1 MLLQSLVKL
10 YEAWA
15 EKGEIEKLGWNPVK
29 ISYGI
34 SLDEEGNVDEIIHLK
49 TNAPKGN
56 KEIPSL
62 ISLPM
67 PVKRSVGVASNFLY
81 DNATYVFGY
90 DNSNKP
96 DRAKQCFDCFRN
108 VGNKVLENSDDEFS
122 TVIKK
127 FLQKDYS
134 EFENLSDLLTE
145 LNCTETTVDDIL
157 NKGANL
163 LLMPLGKFPTDS
175 KAICESWN
183 SYYEH
188 SDAPK
193 GVCLVTGKDDHIAK
207 LHPVIKNIRGAQAA
221 GASLVSFNATAFNSY
236 GKENG
241 YNAPVSEYAAF
252 AYTSALNKLV
262 SDNDHRVF
270 SGDTTVV
277 CWTEDGESAYQDVF
291 AGIFNSDDE
300 VKQKDL
306 HDTIVSIVNGNEIKW
321 EGIPLNPSNNFYILG
336 ISPNSARLS
345 VRFFIKNT
353 FGKVME
359 NLLKNQQRMEMVK
372 PKYEKRVHIPLISI
386 LNETKKFNP
395 ETKKVIDK
403 EFKPH
408 LASDIIK
415 ATINNTRYPDALYY
429 SILNRVSAEHEI
441 NWVKASVIKAC
452 LIQNYK
458 GVVTVAFNEN
468 SNNKAYWLGAL
479 FSELEQI
486 QKEAHRGSEINTTIR
501 DRYFSSASLMPSKIF
516 PVLIDLAQNHIKKIS
531 NVGAKVNCQKRLEET
546 MSKLEDKFP
555 NSLTLDEKGMFQLG
569 YYQRTQERFTGKEDK
584 NNG

>member
-81 DNATYVFGY
+81 DNVTYVFGY

-96 DRAKQCFDCFRN
+96 DRAKQCFDCFRS

-175 KAICESWN
+175 KTICESWN

-262 SDNDHRVF
+262 SDNDHRIF
-270 SGDTTVV
+270 AGDTTVV

-300 VKQKDL
+300 LKQKDL
-306 HDTIVSIVNGNEIKW
+306 RNTIVSIVNGNEVKW

-345 VRFFIKNT
+345 VRFFIQNT

-372 PKYEKRVHIPLISI
+372 PSFEKFNYIPLWRI
-386 LNETKKFNP
+386 LGETVNKKSRD
-395 ETKKVIDK
+395 KKC
-403 EFKPH
+403 KPH
-408 LASDIIK
+408 LAGDVLNSII
-415 ATINNTRYPDALYY
+415 NDYNYPSTLYY
-429 SILNRVSAEHEI
+429 CILGRISAEQNI
-441 NWVKASVIKAC
+441 NWVKASVLKAY
-452 LIQNYK
+452 LLKNYDSK
-458 GVVTVAFNEN
+458 YKEEITVDYNEN
-468 SNNKAYWLGAL
+468 SNNKAYLLGVL
-479 FSELEQI
+479 FSNLEEI
-486 QKEAHRGSEINTTIR
+486 QNTANPGIKSTIR
-501 DRYFSSASLMPSKIF
+501 DRYFTAASSTPSRVF
-516 PVLIDLAQNHIKKIS
+516 PILIDLAQNHIKKIP
-531 NVGAKVNCQKRLEET
+531 NVGAKVNCQKMLTKT
-546 MSKLEDKFP
+546 MAKLGDKFP
-555 NSLTLDEKGMFQLG
+555 NRLKLDEKGMFQLG

-584 NNG
+584 E

>member
-29 ISYGI
+29 ISYGV

-56 KEIPSL
+56 KVIPSL

-81 DNATYVFGY
+81 DNVTYVFGY

-96 DRAKQCFDCFRN
+96 DRAKQCFDCFRS

-262 SDNDHRVF
+262 SDNDHRIF
-270 SGDTTVV
+270 AGDTTVV

-306 HDTIVSIVNGNEIKW
+306 HDTIVSIVNGNEVKW

-345 VRFFIKNT
+345 VRFFIQNT

-359 NLLKNQQRMEMVK
+359 NLLKNQQRMKMVK
-372 PKYEKRVHIPLISI
+372 PGFEKFNYIPLWRI
-386 LNETKKFNP
+386 LGETVNKKSRD
-395 ETKKVIDK
+395 KKC
-403 EFKPH
+403 KPH
-408 LASDIIK
+408 LAGDVLNSII
-415 ATINNTRYPDALYY
+415 NDYNYPSTLYY
-429 SILNRVSAEHEI
+429 GILGRISAEQNI
-441 NWVKASVIKAC
+441 NWVKASVLKAY
-452 LIQNYK
+452 LLKNYDSK
-458 GVVTVAFNEN
+458 YKEEITVDYNEN
-468 SNNKAYWLGAL
+468 SNNKAYLLGVL
-479 FSELEQI
+479 FSNLEEI
-486 QKEAHRGSEINTTIR
+486 QNTANPGIKSTIR
-501 DRYFSSASLMPSKIF
+501 DRYFTAASSTPSRVF
-516 PVLIDLAQNHIKKIS
+516 PILIDLAQNHIKKIP
-531 NVGAKVNCQKRLEET
+531 NVGAKVNCQKRLTET
-546 MSKLEDKFP
+546 MSKLGDKFP
-555 NSLTLDEKGMFQLG
+555 NRLKLDEKGMFQLG

>member
-96 DRAKQCFDCFRN
+96 DRAKQCFDCFRS

-221 GASLVSFNATAFNSY
+221 GASLVSFNATAFDSY

-262 SDNDHRVF
+262 SDNDHKVF

-306 HDTIVSIVNGNEIKW
+306 HDTIVSIVNGNEVKW

-345 VRFFIKNT
+345 VRFFIQNT

-372 PKYEKRVHIPLISI
+372 PGFEKFNYIPLWRI
-386 LNETKKFNP
+386 LGETVNKKSRD
-395 ETKKVIDK
+395 KKC
-403 EFKPH
+403 KPH
-408 LASDIIK
+408 LAGDVLNSII
-415 ATINNTRYPDALYY
+415 NDYNYPSTLYY
-429 SILNRVSAEHEI
+429 GILGRISAEQNI
-441 NWVKASVIKAC
+441 NWVKASVLKAY
-452 LIQNYK
+452 LLKNYDSK
-458 GVVTVAFNEN
+458 YKEEITVDYNEN
-468 SNNKAYWLGAL
+468 SNNKAYLLGVL
-479 FSELEQI
+479 FSNLEEI
-486 QKEAHRGSEINTTIR
+486 QNTANPGIKSTIR
-501 DRYFSSASLMPSKIF
+501 DRYFTAASSTPSRVF
-516 PVLIDLAQNHIKKIS
+516 PILIDLAQNHIKKIP
-531 NVGAKVNCQKRLEET
+531 NVGAKVNCQKMLTET
-546 MSKLEDKFP
+546 MSKLGDKFP
-555 NSLTLDEKGMFQLG
+555 NRLKLDEKGMFQLG

-584 NNG
+584 E

>member
-34 SLDEEGNVDEIIHLK
+34 SLDEEGNIDEIIHLK

-96 DRAKQCFDCFRN
+96 DRAKQCFDCFRS

-221 GASLVSFNATAFNSY
+221 GASLVSFNATAFDSY

-262 SDNDHRVF
+262 SDNDHRIF
-270 SGDTTVV
+270 AGDTTVV
-277 CWTEDGESAYQDVF
+277 CWTEKGESAYQDVF

-300 VKQKDL
+300 LKQKDL
-306 HDTIVSIVNGNEIKW
+306 HDTIVSIVNGNEVKW

-345 VRFFIKNT
+345 VRFFIQNT

-372 PKYEKRVHIPLISI
+372 PGFEKFNYIPLWRI
-386 LNETKKFNP
+386 LGETVNKKSRD
-395 ETKKVIDK
+395 KKC
-403 EFKPH
+403 KPH
-408 LASDIIK
+408 LAGDVLNSII
-415 ATINNTRYPDALYY
+415 NDYNYPSTLYY
-429 SILNRVSAEHEI
+429 GILGRISAEQNI
-441 NWVKASVIKAC
+441 NWVKASVLKAY
-452 LIQNYK
+452 LLKNYDSK
-458 GVVTVAFNEN
+458 YKEEITVDYNEN
-468 SNNKAYWLGAL
+468 SNNKAYLLGVL
-479 FSELEQI
+479 FSNLEEI
-486 QKEAHRGSEINTTIR
+486 QNTANPGIKSTIR
-501 DRYFSSASLMPSKIF
+501 DRYFTAASSTPSRVF
-516 PVLIDLAQNHIKKIS
+516 PILIDLAQNHIKKIP
-531 NVGAKVNCQKRLEET
+531 NVGAKVNCQKMLTET
-546 MSKLEDKFP
+546 MAKLGDKFP
-555 NSLTLDEKGMFQLG
+555 NRLKLDEKGMFQLG

>member
-34 SLDEEGNVDEIIHLK
+34 LLDEEGNVDEIIHLK

-81 DNATYVFGY
+81 DNVTYVFGY

-108 VGNKVLENSDDEFS
+108 VGNKVLENTDDEFS

-134 EFENLSDLLTE
+134 EFENLSDLLTN

-252 AYTSALNKLV
+252 AYASALNKLV

-270 SGDTTVV
+270 AGDTTVV

-306 HDTIVSIVNGNEIKW
+306 HDTILSIVNGNEVKW

-345 VRFFIKNT
+345 VRFFIQNT

-372 PKYEKRVHIPLISI
+372 PGFEKFNYIPLWRI
-386 LNETKKFNP
+386 LGETVNKKSRD
-395 ETKKVIDK
+395 KKC
-403 EFKPH
+403 KPH
-408 LASDIIK
+408 LAGDVLNSII
-415 ATINNTRYPDALYY
+415 NDYNYPSTLYY
-429 SILNRVSAEHEI
+429 GILGRISAEQNI
-441 NWVKASVIKAC
+441 NWVKASVLKAY
-452 LIQNYK
+452 LLKNYDSK
-458 GVVTVAFNEN
+458 YKEEITVDYNEN
-468 SNNKAYWLGAL
+468 SNNKAYLLGVL
-479 FSELEQI
+479 FSNLEEI
-486 QKEAHRGSEINTTIR
+486 QNTANPGIKSTIR
-501 DRYFSSASLMPSKIF
+501 DRYFTAASSTPSRVF
-516 PVLIDLAQNHIKKIS
+516 PILIDLAQNHIKKIP
-531 NVGAKVNCQKRLEET
+531 NVGAKVNCQKMLTET
-546 MSKLEDKFP
+546 MSKLGDKFP
-555 NSLTLDEKGMFQLG
+555 NRLKLDEKGMFQLG

-584 NNG
+584 NND

>member
-96 DRAKQCFDCFRN
+96 DRAKQCFDCFRS

-221 GASLVSFNATAFNSY
+221 GASLVSFNATAFDSY

-262 SDNDHRVF
+262 SDNDHKVF

-306 HDTIVSIVNGNEIKW
+306 HDTIVSIVNGNEVKW

-345 VRFFIKNT
+345 VRFFIQNT

-372 PKYEKRVHIPLISI
+372 PSFEKFNYIPLWRI
-386 LNETKKFNP
+386 LGETVNKKSRD
-395 ETKKVIDK
+395 KKC
-403 EFKPH
+403 KPH
-408 LASDIIK
+408 LAGDVLNSII
-415 ATINNTRYPDALYY
+415 NDYNYPSTLYY
-429 SILNRVSAEHEI
+429 GILGRISAEQNI
-441 NWVKASVIKAC
+441 NWVKASVLKAY
-452 LIQNYK
+452 LLKNYDSK
-458 GVVTVAFNEN
+458 YKEEITVDYNEK
-468 SNNKAYWLGAL
+468 SNNKAYLLGVL
-479 FSELEQI
+479 FSNLEEI
-486 QKEAHRGSEINTTIR
+486 QNTANPGIKSTIR
-501 DRYFSSASLMPSKIF
+501 DRYFTAASSTPSRVF
-516 PVLIDLAQNHIKKIS
+516 PILIDLAQNHIKKIP
-531 NVGAKVNCQKRLEET
+531 NVGAKVNCQKMLTET
-546 MSKLEDKFP
+546 MSKLGDEFP
-555 NSLTLDEKGMFQLG
+555 NRLKLDEKGMFQLG

-584 NNG
+584 E

>member
-49 TNAPKGN
+49 TNVPKGN

-96 DRAKQCFDCFRN
+96 DRAKQCFDCFRS

-207 LHPVIKNIRGAQAA
+207 LHPVIKGIRGAQAA
-221 GASLVSFNATAFNSY
+221 GASLVSFNATAFDSY

-262 SDNDHRVF
+262 SDNDHRIF
-270 SGDTTVV
+270 AGDTTVV

-306 HDTIVSIVNGNEIKW
+306 HDTIVSIVNGNEVKW

-345 VRFFIKNT
+345 VRFFIQNT

-372 PKYEKRVHIPLISI
+372 PGFEKFNYIPLWRI
-386 LNETKKFNP
+386 LGETVNKKSRD
-395 ETKKVIDK
+395 KKC
-403 EFKPH
+403 KPH
-408 LASDIIK
+408 LAGDVLNSII
-415 ATINNTRYPDALYY
+415 NDYNYPSTLYY
-429 SILNRVSAEHEI
+429 GILGRISAEQNI
-441 NWVKASVIKAC
+441 NWVKASVLKAY
-452 LIQNYK
+452 LLKNYDSK
-458 GVVTVAFNEN
+458 YKEEITVDYNEN
-468 SNNKAYWLGAL
+468 SNNKAYLLGVL
-479 FSELEQI
+479 FSNLEEI
-486 QKEAHRGSEINTTIR
+486 QNTANPGIKSTIR
-501 DRYFSSASLMPSKIF
+501 DRYFTAASSTPSRVF
-516 PVLIDLAQNHIKKIS
+516 PILIDLAQNHIKKIS
-531 NVGAKVNCQKRLEET
+531 NVGAKVNCQKMLTET
-546 MSKLEDKFP
+546 MSKLGDKFP
-555 NSLTLDEKGMFQLG
+555 NRLKLDEKGMFQLG

-584 NNG
+584 E

>member
-29 ISYGI
+29 ISYGV

-56 KEIPSL
+56 KVIPSL

-81 DNATYVFGY
+81 DNVTYVFGY

-96 DRAKQCFDCFRN
+96 DRAKQCFDCFRS

-262 SDNDHRVF
+262 SDNDHRIF
-270 SGDTTVV
+270 AGDTTVV

-306 HDTIVSIVNGNEIKW
+306 HDTIVSIVNGNEVKW

-345 VRFFIKNT
+345 VRFFIQNT

-359 NLLKNQQRMEMVK
+359 NLLKNQQRMKMVK
-372 PKYEKRVHIPLISI
+372 PGFEKFNYIPLWRI
-386 LNETKKFNP
+386 LGETVNKKSRD
-395 ETKKVIDK
+395 KKC
-403 EFKPH
+403 KPH
-408 LASDIIK
+408 LAGDVLNSII
-415 ATINNTRYPDALYY
+415 NDYNYPSTLYY
-429 SILNRVSAEHEI
+429 GILGRISAEQNI
-441 NWVKASVIKAC
+441 NWVKASVLKAY
-452 LIQNYK
+452 LLKNYDSK
-458 GVVTVAFNEN
+458 YKEEITVDYNEN
-468 SNNKAYWLGAL
+468 SNNKAYLLGVL
-479 FSELEQI
+479 FSNLEEI
-486 QKEAHRGSEINTTIR
+486 QNTANPGIKSTIR
-501 DRYFSSASLMPSKIF
+501 DRYFTAASSTPSRVF
-516 PVLIDLAQNHIKKIS
+516 PILIDLAQNHIKKIP
-531 NVGAKVNCQKRLEET
+531 NVGAKVNCQKRLTET
-546 MSKLEDKFP
+546 MSKLGDKFP
-555 NSLTLDEKGMFQLG
+555 NRLKLDEKGMFQLG

-584 NNG
+584 E

>member
-34 SLDEEGNVDEIIHLK
+34 SLDEEGNVDEIIYLK

-108 VGNKVLENSDDEFS
+108 VGNKVLENSNDEFS

-127 FLQKDYS
+127 FLQKNYS

-221 GASLVSFNATAFNSY
+221 GASLVSFNATAFDSY

-262 SDNDHRVF
+262 SDNDHKVF

-300 VKQKDL
+300 VKQKNL
-306 HDTIVSIVNGNEIKW
+306 HDTIVSIVNGNEVKW

-345 VRFFIKNT
+345 VRFFIQNT
-353 FGKVME
+353 FGKVIE

-372 PKYEKRVHIPLISI
+372 PGFEKFNYIPLWRI
-386 LNETKKFNP
+386 LGETVNKKSRD
-395 ETKKVIDK
+395 KKC
-403 EFKPH
+403 KPH
-408 LASDIIK
+408 LAGDVLNSII
-415 ATINNTRYPDALYY
+415 NDYNYPSTLYY
-429 SILNRVSAEHEI
+429 GILGRISAEQNI
-441 NWVKASVIKAC
+441 NWVKASVLKAY
-452 LIQNYK
+452 LLKNYDSK
-458 GVVTVAFNEN
+458 YKEEITVDYNEN
-468 SNNKAYWLGAL
+468 SNNKAYLLGVL
-479 FSELEQI
+479 FSNLEEI
-486 QKEAHRGSEINTTIR
+486 QNTANPGIKSTIR
-501 DRYFSSASLMPSKIF
+501 DRYFTAASSTPSRVF
-516 PVLIDLAQNHIKKIS
+516 PILIDLAQNHIKKIP
-531 NVGAKVNCQKRLEET
+531 NVGAKVNCQKMLTET
-546 MSKLEDKFP
+546 MSKLGDKFP
-555 NSLTLDEKGMFQLG
+555 NRLKLDEKGMFQLG

-584 NNG
+584 E

>member
-207 LHPVIKNIRGAQAA
+207 LHPVIKNIRDAQAA

-306 HDTIVSIVNGNEIKW
+306 HDTIVSIVNGNEVKW

-345 VRFFIKNT
+345 VRFFIQNT

-359 NLLKNQQRMEMVK
+359 NLLKNQQRMEIVK
-372 PKYEKRVHIPLISI
+372 PGFEKFNYIPLWRI
-386 LNETKKFNP
+386 LGETVNKKSKD
-395 ETKKVIDK
+395 KKC
-403 EFKPH
+403 KPH
-408 LASDIIK
+408 LAGDVLNSIICDY
-415 ATINNTRYPDALYY
+415 NYPSTLYY
-429 SILNRVSAEHEI
+429 GILGRISAEQNI
-441 NWVKASVIKAC
+441 NWVKASVLKAY
-452 LIQNYK
+452 LLKNYDSK
-458 GVVTVAFNEN
+458 YKEEITVDYNEN
-468 SNNKAYWLGAL
+468 SNNKAYLLGVL
-479 FSELEQI
+479 FSNLEEI
-486 QKEAHRGSEINTTIR
+486 QNTANPGIKSTIR
-501 DRYFSSASLMPSKIF
+501 DRYFTAASSTPSRVF
-516 PVLIDLAQNHIKKIS
+516 PILIDLAQNHIKKIP
-531 NVGAKVNCQKRLEET
+531 NVGAKVNCQKMLTET
-546 MSKLEDKFP
+546 MSKLGDKFP
-555 NSLTLDEKGMFQLG
+555 NRLKLDEKGMFQLG

-584 NNG
+584 E

>member
-29 ISYGI
+29 ISYGV

-81 DNATYVFGY
+81 EKAAYVFGY

-96 DRAKQCFDCFRN
+96 DRAKQCFDCFRS

-207 LHPVIKNIRGAQAA
+207 LHPVIKGIRGAQAA
-221 GASLVSFNATAFNSY
+221 GASLVSFNATAFDSY

-306 HDTIVSIVNGNEIKW
+306 HDTIVSIVNGNEVKW

-345 VRFFIKNT
+345 VRFFIQNT

-372 PKYEKRVHIPLISI
+372 PGFEKFNYIPLWRI
-386 LNETKKFNP
+386 LGETVNKKSRD
-395 ETKKVIDK
+395 KKC
-403 EFKPH
+403 KPH
-408 LASDIIK
+408 LAGDVLNSII
-415 ATINNTRYPDALYY
+415 NDYNYPSTLYY
-429 SILNRVSAEHEI
+429 GILGRISAEQNI
-441 NWVKASVIKAC
+441 NWVKASVLKAY
-452 LIQNYK
+452 LLKNYDSK
-458 GVVTVAFNEN
+458 YKEEITVDYNEN
-468 SNNKAYWLGAL
+468 SNNKAYLLGVL
-479 FSELEQI
+479 FSNLEEI
-486 QKEAHRGSEINTTIR
+486 QNTANPGIKSTIR
-501 DRYFSSASLMPSKIF
+501 DRYFTAASSTPSRVF
-516 PVLIDLAQNHIKKIS
+516 PILIDLAQNHIKKIP
-531 NVGAKVNCQKRLEET
+531 NVGAKVNCQKMLTET
-546 MSKLEDKFP
+546 MSKLGDKFP
-555 NSLTLDEKGMFQLG
+555 NRLKLDEKGMFQLG

-584 NNG
+584 E

>member
-34 SLDEEGNVDEIIHLK
+34 SLDEEGNIDEIIHLK

-96 DRAKQCFDCFRN
+96 DRAKQCFDCFRS

-188 SDAPK
+188 SDSPK

-221 GASLVSFNATAFNSY
+221 GASLVSFNATAFDSY

-306 HDTIVSIVNGNEIKW
+306 HDTIVSIVNGNEVKW

-345 VRFFIKNT
+345 VRFFIQNT

-372 PKYEKRVHIPLISI
+372 PGFEKFNYIPLWRI
-386 LNETKKFNP
+386 LGETVNKKSRD
-395 ETKKVIDK
+395 KKC
-403 EFKPH
+403 KPH
-408 LASDIIK
+408 LAGDVLNSII
-415 ATINNTRYPDALYY
+415 NDYNYPSTLYY
-429 SILNRVSAEHEI
+429 GILGRISAEQNI
-441 NWVKASVIKAC
+441 NWVKASVLKAY
-452 LIQNYK
+452 LLKNYESTYK
-458 GVVTVAFNEN
+458 EEITVDYNEN
-468 SNNKAYWLGAL
+468 SNNKAYLLGVL
-479 FSELEQI
+479 FSNLEEI
-486 QKEAHRGSEINTTIR
+486 QNTANPGIKSTIR
-501 DRYFSSASLMPSKIF
+501 DRYFTAASSTPSRVF
-516 PVLIDLAQNHIKKIS
+516 PILIDLAQNHIKKIP
-531 NVGAKVNCQKRLEET
+531 NVGAKVNCQKMLTET
-546 MSKLEDKFP
+546 MSKLGDKFP
-555 NSLTLDEKGMFQLG
+555 NRLKLDEKGMFQLG

-584 NNG
+584 E

>member
-81 DNATYVFGY
+81 DNVTYVFGY
-90 DNSNKP
+90 DNSNKS

-108 VGNKVLENSDDEFS
+108 VGNKVLENTDDEFS

-134 EFENLSDLLTE
+134 EFENLSDLLTN

-252 AYTSALNKLV
+252 AYASALNKLV

-270 SGDTTVV
+270 AGDTTVV

-306 HDTIVSIVNGNEIKW
+306 HDTILSIVNGNEVKW

-345 VRFFIKNT
+345 VRFFIQNT

-372 PKYEKRVHIPLISI
+372 PGFEKFNYIPLWRI
-386 LNETKKFNP
+386 LGETVNKKSRD
-395 ETKKVIDK
+395 KKC
-403 EFKPH
+403 KPH
-408 LASDIIK
+408 LAGDVLNSII
-415 ATINNTRYPDALYY
+415 NDYNYPSTLYY
-429 SILNRVSAEHEI
+429 GILGRISAEQNI
-441 NWVKASVIKAC
+441 NWVKASVLKAY
-452 LIQNYK
+452 LLKNYDSK
-458 GVVTVAFNEN
+458 YKEEITVDYNEN
-468 SNNKAYWLGAL
+468 SNNKAYLLGVL
-479 FSELEQI
+479 FSNLEEI
-486 QKEAHRGSEINTTIR
+486 QNTANPGIKSTIR
-501 DRYFSSASLMPSKIF
+501 DRYFTAASSTPSRVF
-516 PVLIDLAQNHIKKIS
+516 PILIDLAQNHIKKIP
-531 NVGAKVNCQKRLEET
+531 NVGAKVNCQKMLTET
-546 MSKLEDKFP
+546 MSKLGDKFP
-555 NSLTLDEKGMFQLG
+555 NRLKLDEKGMFQLG

-584 NNG
+584 NND

>member
-15 EKGEIEKLGWNPVK
+15 DKGEIEKLGWNPVK
-29 ISYGI
+29 ISYGV
-34 SLDEEGNVDEIIHLK
+34 SLDEEGNVDEFIHLK

-108 VGNKVLENSDDEFS
+108 VGNKVLENSEDEFS

-221 GASLVSFNATAFNSY
+221 GASLVSFNATAFDSY

-306 HDTIVSIVNGNEIKW
+306 HDTIVSIVNGNEVKW

-345 VRFFIKNT
+345 VRFFIQNT

-372 PKYEKRVHIPLISI
+372 PGFEKFNYIPLWRI
-386 LNETKKFNP
+386 LGETVNKKSRD
-395 ETKKVIDK
+395 KKC
-403 EFKPH
+403 KPH
-408 LASDIIK
+408 LAGDVLNSII
-415 ATINNTRYPDALYY
+415 NDYNYPSTLYY
-429 SILNRVSAEHEI
+429 GILGRISAEQNI
-441 NWVKASVIKAC
+441 NWVKASVLKAY
-452 LIQNYK
+452 LLKNYDSK
-458 GVVTVAFNEN
+458 YKEEITVDYNEN
-468 SNNKAYWLGAL
+468 SNNKAYLLGVL
-479 FSELEQI
+479 FSNLEEI
-486 QKEAHRGSEINTTIR
+486 QNTANPGIKSTIR
-501 DRYFSSASLMPSKIF
+501 DRYFTAASSTPSRVF
-516 PVLIDLAQNHIKKIS
+516 PILIDLAQNHIKKIP
-531 NVGAKVNCQKRLEET
+531 NVGAKVNCQKMLTET
-546 MSKLEDKFP
+546 MSKLGDKFP
-555 NSLTLDEKGMFQLG
+555 NRLKLDEKGMFQLG

-584 NNG
+584 E

>member
-81 DNATYVFGY
+81 DNVTYVFGY

-108 VGNKVLENSDDEFS
+108 VGNKVLENSEDEFS
-122 TVIKK
+122 AVIKK

-262 SDNDHRVF
+262 SDNDHRIF
-270 SGDTTVV
+270 AGDTTVV

-345 VRFFIKNT
+345 VRFFIQNT

-372 PKYEKRVHIPLISI
+372 PGFEKFNYIPLWRI
-386 LNETKKFNP
+386 LGETVNKKSRD
-395 ETKKVIDK
+395 KKC
-403 EFKPH
+403 KPH
-408 LASDIIK
+408 LAGDVLNSII
-415 ATINNTRYPDALYY
+415 NDYNYPSTLYY
-429 SILNRVSAEHEI
+429 GILGRISAEQNI
-441 NWVKASVIKAC
+441 NWVKASVLKAY
-452 LIQNYK
+452 LLKNYDSK
-458 GVVTVAFNEN
+458 YKEEITVDYNEN
-468 SNNKAYWLGAL
+468 SNNKAYLLGVL
-479 FSELEQI
+479 FSNLEEI
-486 QKEAHRGSEINTTIR
+486 QNTANPGIKSTIR
-501 DRYFSSASLMPSKIF
+501 DRYFTAASSTPSRVF
-516 PVLIDLAQNHIKKIS
+516 PILIDLAQNHIKKIP
-531 NVGAKVNCQKRLEET
+531 NVGAKVNCQKMLTKT
-546 MSKLEDKFP
+546 MAKLGDKFP
-555 NSLTLDEKGMFQLG
+555 NRLKLDEKGMFQLG

-584 NNG
+584 E

>member
-10 YEAWA
+10 YEAWD

-96 DRAKQCFDCFRN
+96 DRAKQCFDCFRS

-221 GASLVSFNATAFNSY
+221 GASLVSFNATAFDSY

-262 SDNDHRVF
+262 SDNDHKVF

-306 HDTIVSIVNGNEIKW
+306 HDTIVSIVNGNEVKW

-345 VRFFIKNT
+345 VRFFIQNT

-372 PKYEKRVHIPLISI
+372 PGFEKFNYIPLWRI
-386 LNETKKFNP
+386 LGETVNKKSRD
-395 ETKKVIDK
+395 KKC
-403 EFKPH
+403 KPH
-408 LASDIIK
+408 LAGDVLNSII
-415 ATINNTRYPDALYY
+415 NDYNYPSTLYY
-429 SILNRVSAEHEI
+429 GILGRISAEQNI
-441 NWVKASVIKAC
+441 NWVKASVLKAY
-452 LIQNYK
+452 LLKNYDSK
-458 GVVTVAFNEN
+458 YKEEITVDYNEN
-468 SNNKAYWLGAL
+468 SNNKAYLLGVL
-479 FSELEQI
+479 FSNLEEI
-486 QKEAHRGSEINTTIR
+486 QNTANPGIKSTIR
-501 DRYFSSASLMPSKIF
+501 DRYFTAASSTPSRVF
-516 PVLIDLAQNHIKKIS
+516 PILIDLAQNHIKKIP
-531 NVGAKVNCQKRLEET
+531 NVGAKVNCQKMLTET
-546 MSKLEDKFP
+546 MSKLGDKFP
-555 NSLTLDEKGMFQLG
+555 NRLKLDEKGMFQLG

-584 NNG
+584 E

>member
-10 YEAWA
+10 YEAWT

-34 SLDEEGNVDEIIHLK
+34 SLDEEGNIDEIIHLK

-81 DNATYVFGY
+81 DNSTYVFGY

-96 DRAKQCFDCFRN
+96 DRAKQCFDCFRS
-108 VGNKVLENSDDEFS
+108 VGNKVLENTDDEFS

-221 GASLVSFNATAFNSY
+221 GASLVSFNATAFDSY

-306 HDTIVSIVNGNEIKW
+306 HDTIVSIVNGNEVKW

-345 VRFFIKNT
+345 VRFFIQNT

-372 PKYEKRVHIPLISI
+372 PGFEKFNYIPLWRI
-386 LNETKKFNP
+386 LGETVNKKSRD
-395 ETKKVIDK
+395 KKC
-403 EFKPH
+403 KPH
-408 LASDIIK
+408 LAGDVLNSII
-415 ATINNTRYPDALYY
+415 NDYNYPSTLYY
-429 SILNRVSAEHEI
+429 GILGRISAEQNI
-441 NWVKASVIKAC
+441 NWVKASVLKAY
-452 LIQNYK
+452 LLKNYDSK
-458 GVVTVAFNEN
+458 YKEEITVDYNEN
-468 SNNKAYWLGAL
+468 SNNKAYLLGVL
-479 FSELEQI
+479 FSNLEEI
-486 QKEAHRGSEINTTIR
+486 QNTANPGIKSTIR
-501 DRYFSSASLMPSKIF
+501 DRYFTAASSTPSRVF
-516 PVLIDLAQNHIKKIS
+516 PILIDLAQNHIKKIP
-531 NVGAKVNCQKRLEET
+531 NVGAKVNCQKMLTET
-546 MSKLEDKFP
+546 MSKLGDKFP
-555 NSLTLDEKGMFQLG
+555 NRLKLDEKGMFQLG

-584 NNG
+584 E

>member
-56 KEIPSL
+56 KEKPSL

-96 DRAKQCFDCFRN
+96 DRAKQCFECFRN
-108 VGNKVLENSDDEFS
+108 VGNKVLENSGDEFS

-221 GASLVSFNATAFNSY
+221 GASLVSFNATAFDSY

-306 HDTIVSIVNGNEIKW
+306 HDTIVSIVNGNEVKW

-345 VRFFIKNT
+345 VRFFIQNT

-372 PKYEKRVHIPLISI
+372 PGFEKFNYIPLWRI
-386 LNETKKFNP
+386 LGETVNKKSRD
-395 ETKKVIDK
+395 KKC
-403 EFKPH
+403 KPH
-408 LASDIIK
+408 LAGDVLNSII
-415 ATINNTRYPDALYY
+415 NDYNYPSTLYY
-429 SILNRVSAEHEI
+429 GILGRISAEQNI
-441 NWVKASVIKAC
+441 NWVKASVLKAY
-452 LIQNYK
+452 LLKNYDSK
-458 GVVTVAFNEN
+458 YKEEITVDYNEN
-468 SNNKAYWLGAL
+468 SNNKAYLLGVL
-479 FSELEQI
+479 FSNLEEI
-486 QKEAHRGSEINTTIR
+486 QNTANPGIKSTIR
-501 DRYFSSASLMPSKIF
+501 DRYFTAASSTPSRVF
-516 PVLIDLAQNHIKKIS
+516 PILIDLAQNHIKKIP
-531 NVGAKVNCQKRLEET
+531 NVGAKVNCQKMLTET
-546 MSKLEDKFP
+546 MSKLGDKFP
-555 NSLTLDEKGMFQLG
+555 NRLKLDEKGMFQLG

-584 NNG
+584 E

>member
-15 EKGEIEKLGWNPVK
+15 EKGEIEKLGWEPVG

-34 SLDEEGNVDEIIHLK
+34 SLDEEGNVDEIINLK
-49 TNAPKGN
+49 TKSSNGN
-56 KEIPSL
+56 TTIPST
-62 ISLPM
+62 IELP
-67 PVKRSVGVASNFLY
+67 KDVGKTSGVTSNFLY
-81 DNATYVFGY
+81 EKATYVFGY
-90 DNSNKP
+90 NNSKKP
-96 DRAKQCFDCFRN
+96 DRLKKSFDCFRS

-127 FLQKDYS
+127 FLQKEYS
-134 EFENLSDLLTE
+134 EFENLSDLLAN
-145 LNCTETTVDDIL
+145 LNCTKNTINEIL
-157 NKGANL
+157 NKGATL

-175 KAICESWN
+175 KAICDSWN
-183 SYYEH
+183 NYYTK
-188 SDAPK
+188 SSSKK
-193 GVCLVTGKDDHIAK
+193 GICLVTGKYDHIEEH
-207 LHPVIKNIRGAQAA
+207 HPFIKNVSGTDKSRTY
-221 GASLVSFNATAFNSY
+221 LVSFNKNAFNSY

-345 VRFFIKNT
+345 VRFFIQNT

-386 LNETKKFNP
+386 LNETKKYNP

>member
-34 SLDEEGNVDEIIHLK
+34 SLDKEGNVDEIIHLK

-96 DRAKQCFDCFRN
+96 DRAKQCFDCFRS

-221 GASLVSFNATAFNSY
+221 GASLVSFNATAFDSY

-262 SDNDHRVF
+262 SDNDHKVF

-306 HDTIVSIVNGNEIKW
+306 HDTIVSIVNGNEVKW

-345 VRFFIKNT
+345 VRFFIQNT

-372 PKYEKRVHIPLISI
+372 PSFEKFNYIPLWRI
-386 LNETKKFNP
+386 LGETVNKKSRD
-395 ETKKVIDK
+395 KKC
-403 EFKPH
+403 KPH
-408 LASDIIK
+408 LAGDVLNSII
-415 ATINNTRYPDALYY
+415 NDYNYPSTLYY
-429 SILNRVSAEHEI
+429 GILGRISAEQNI
-441 NWVKASVIKAC
+441 NWVKASVLKAY
-452 LIQNYK
+452 LLKNYDSK
-458 GVVTVAFNEN
+458 YKEEITVDYNEN
-468 SNNKAYWLGAL
+468 SNNKAYLLGVL
-479 FSELEQI
+479 FSNLEEI
-486 QKEAHRGSEINTTIR
+486 QNTANPGIKSTIR
-501 DRYFSSASLMPSKIF
+501 DRYFTAASSTPSRVF
-516 PVLIDLAQNHIKKIS
+516 PILIDLAQNHIKKIP
-531 NVGAKVNCQKRLEET
+531 NVGAKVNCQKMLTET
-546 MSKLEDKFP
+546 MSKLGDKFP
-555 NSLTLDEKGMFQLG
+555 NRLKLDEKGMFQLG

-584 NNG
+584 E

>member
-81 DNATYVFGY
+81 DNSTYVFGY

-96 DRAKQCFDCFRN
+96 DRAKQCFECFRN

-193 GVCLVTGKDDHIAK
+193 GVCLVTGRDDHIAK
-207 LHPVIKNIRGAQAA
+207 LHPVIKGIRGAQAA
-221 GASLVSFNATAFNSY
+221 GASLVSFNATAFDSY

-262 SDNDHRVF
+262 SDNDHKVF

-306 HDTIVSIVNGNEIKW
+306 HDTIVSIVNGNEVKW

-345 VRFFIKNT
+345 VRFFIQNT

-372 PKYEKRVHIPLISI
+372 PGFEKFNYIPLWRI
-386 LNETKKFNP
+386 LGETVNKKSRD
-395 ETKKVIDK
+395 KKC
-403 EFKPH
+403 KPH
-408 LASDIIK
+408 LAGDVLNSII
-415 ATINNTRYPDALYY
+415 NDYNYPSTLYY
-429 SILNRVSAEHEI
+429 GILGRISAEQNI
-441 NWVKASVIKAC
+441 NWVKASVLKAY
-452 LIQNYK
+452 LLKNYDSK
-458 GVVTVAFNEN
+458 YKEEITVDYNEN
-468 SNNKAYWLGAL
+468 SNNKAYLLGVL
-479 FSELEQI
+479 FSNLEEI
-486 QKEAHRGSEINTTIR
+486 QNTANPGIKSTIR
-501 DRYFSSASLMPSKIF
+501 DRYFTAASSTPSRVF
-516 PVLIDLAQNHIKKIS
+516 PILIDLAQNHIKKIP
-531 NVGAKVNCQKRLEET
+531 NVGAKVNCQKMLTET
-546 MSKLEDKFP
+546 MSKLGDKFP
-555 NSLTLDEKGMFQLG
+555 NRLKLDEKGMFQLG

-584 NNG
+584 E

>member
-15 EKGEIEKLGWNPVK
+15 DKGEIEKLGWNPVK

-34 SLDEEGNVDEIIHLK
+34 SLDEDGNVDEIIHLK

-67 PVKRSVGVASNFLY
+67 PVKRSVGFLY
-81 DNATYVFGY
+81 DNVTYVFGY

-108 VGNKVLENSDDEFS
+108 VGNKVLENTDDEFS
-122 TVIKK
+122 SVIKK

-134 EFENLSDLLTE
+134 EFENLSDLLTN
-145 LNCTETTVDDIL
+145 LNCTENTIDDIL

-188 SDAPK
+188 SNAPK
-193 GVCLVTGKDDHIAK
+193 GICLVTGKDDHIAK
-207 LHPVIKNIRGAQAA
+207 LHPVIKGIRGAQAA
-221 GASLVSFNATAFNSY
+221 GASLVSFNATAFDSY

-262 SDNDHRVF
+262 SDNDHRIF
-270 SGDTTVV
+270 AGDTTVV

-306 HDTIVSIVNGNEIKW
+306 HDTIVSIVNGNEVKW

-345 VRFFIKNT
+345 VRFFIQNT

-372 PKYEKRVHIPLISI
+372 PGFEKFDYIPLWRI
-386 LNETKKFNP
+386 LGETVNKKSRD
-395 ETKKVIDK
+395 KKC
-403 EFKPH
+403 KPH
-408 LASDIIK
+408 LAGDVLNSII
-415 ATINNTRYPDALYY
+415 NDYNYPSTLYY
-429 SILNRVSAEHEI
+429 GILGRISAEQNI
-441 NWVKASVIKAC
+441 NWVKASVLKAY
-452 LIQNYK
+452 LLKNYDSK
-458 GVVTVAFNEN
+458 YKEEITVDYNEN
-468 SNNKAYWLGAL
+468 SNNKAYLLGVL
-479 FSELEQI
+479 FSNLEEI
-486 QKEAHRGSEINTTIR
+486 QNTANPGIKSTIR
-501 DRYFSSASLMPSKIF
+501 DRYFTAASSTPSRVF
-516 PVLIDLAQNHIKKIS
+516 PILIDLAQNHIKKIS
-531 NVGAKVNCQKRLEET
+531 NVGAKVNCQKMLTET
-546 MSKLEDKFP
+546 MSKLGDKFP
-555 NSLTLDEKGMFQLG
+555 NRLKLDEKGMFQLG

-584 NNG
+584 E

>member
-81 DNATYVFGY
+81 DNVTYVFGY

-262 SDNDHRVF
+262 SDNDHRIF
-270 SGDTTVV
+270 AGDTTVV

-306 HDTIVSIVNGNEIKW
+306 RNTIVSIVNGNEVKW

-345 VRFFIKNT
+345 VRFFIQNT

-372 PKYEKRVHIPLISI
+372 PGFEKFNYIPLWRI
-386 LNETKKFNP
+386 LGETVNKKSRD
-395 ETKKVIDK
+395 KKC
-403 EFKPH
+403 KPH
-408 LASDIIK
+408 LAGDVLNSII
-415 ATINNTRYPDALYY
+415 NDYNYPSTLYY
-429 SILNRVSAEHEI
+429 GILGRISAEQNI
-441 NWVKASVIKAC
+441 NWVKASVLKAY
-452 LIQNYK
+452 LLKNYDSK
-458 GVVTVAFNEN
+458 YKEEITVDYNEN
-468 SNNKAYWLGAL
+468 SNNKAYLLGVL
-479 FSELEQI
+479 FSNLEEI
-486 QKEAHRGSEINTTIR
+486 QNTANPGIKSTIR
-501 DRYFSSASLMPSKIF
+501 DRYFTAASSTPSRVF
-516 PVLIDLAQNHIKKIS
+516 PILIDLAQNHIKKIP
-531 NVGAKVNCQKRLEET
+531 NVGAKVNCQKMLTKT
-546 MSKLEDKFP
+546 MAKLGDKFP
-555 NSLTLDEKGMFQLG
+555 NRLKLDEKGMFQLG

-584 NNG
+584 E

>member
-29 ISYGI
+29 ISYGV

-81 DNATYVFGY
+81 DNVTYVFGY

-96 DRAKQCFDCFRN
+96 DRVKQCFDCFRN
-108 VGNKVLENSDDEFS
+108 VGNKVLENTDDEFS

-134 EFENLSDLLTE
+134 EFENLSDLLTN

-207 LHPVIKNIRGAQAA
+207 LHPVIKNVRGAQAA

-262 SDNDHRVF
+262 SDNDHRIF
-270 SGDTTVV
+270 AGDTTVV

-306 HDTIVSIVNGNEIKW
+306 HDTILSIVNGNEVKW

-345 VRFFIKNT
+345 VRFFIQNT

-372 PKYEKRVHIPLISI
+372 PGFEKFNYIPLWRI
-386 LNETKKFNP
+386 LGETVNKKSRD
-395 ETKKVIDK
+395 KKC
-403 EFKPH
+403 KPH
-408 LASDIIK
+408 LAGDVLNSII
-415 ATINNTRYPDALYY
+415 NDYNYPSTLYY
-429 SILNRVSAEHEI
+429 GILGRISAEQNI
-441 NWVKASVIKAC
+441 NWVKASVLKAY
-452 LIQNYK
+452 LLKNYDSK
-458 GVVTVAFNEN
+458 YKEEITVDYNEN
-468 SNNKAYWLGAL
+468 SNNKAYLLGVL
-479 FSELEQI
+479 FSNLEEI
-486 QKEAHRGSEINTTIR
+486 QNTANPGIKSTIR
-501 DRYFSSASLMPSKIF
+501 DRYFTAASSTPSRVF
-516 PVLIDLAQNHIKKIS
+516 PILIDLAQNHIKKIS
-531 NVGAKVNCQKRLEET
+531 NVGAKVNCQKMLTET
-546 MSKLEDKFP
+546 MSKLGDKFP
-555 NSLTLDEKGMFQLG
+555 NRLKLDEKGMFQLG

-584 NNG
+584 E

>member
-49 TNAPKGN
+49 TNVPKGN

-96 DRAKQCFDCFRN
+96 DRAKQCFDCFRS
-108 VGNKVLENSDDEFS
+108 VGNKVLENSADEFS

-207 LHPVIKNIRGAQAA
+207 LHPVIKGIRGAQAA
-221 GASLVSFNATAFNSY
+221 GASLVSFNATAFDSY

-262 SDNDHRVF
+262 SDNDHKVF

-306 HDTIVSIVNGNEIKW
+306 HDTIVSIVNGNEVKW

-345 VRFFIKNT
+345 VRFFIQNT

-372 PKYEKRVHIPLISI
+372 PGFEKFNYIPLWRI
-386 LNETKKFNP
+386 LGETVNKKSRD
-395 ETKKVIDK
+395 KKC
-403 EFKPH
+403 KPH
-408 LASDIIK
+408 IAGDVLNSII
-415 ATINNTRYPDALYY
+415 NDYNYPSTLYY
-429 SILNRVSAEHEI
+429 GILGRISAEQNI
-441 NWVKASVIKAC
+441 NWVKASVLKAY
-452 LIQNYK
+452 LLKNYDSK
-458 GVVTVAFNEN
+458 YKEEITVDYNEN
-468 SNNKAYWLGAL
+468 SNNKAYLLGVL
-479 FSELEQI
+479 FSNLEEI
-486 QKEAHRGSEINTTIR
+486 QNTANPGIKSTIR
-501 DRYFSSASLMPSKIF
+501 DRYFTAASSTPSRVF
-516 PVLIDLAQNHIKKIS
+516 PILIDLAQNHIKKIP
-531 NVGAKVNCQKRLEET
+531 NVGAKVNCQKMLTET
-546 MSKLEDKFP
+546 MSKLGDKFP
-555 NSLTLDEKGMFQLG
+555 NRLKLDEKGMFQLG

>member
-15 EKGEIEKLGWNPVK
+15 YKGEIEKLGWNPVK

-34 SLDEEGNVDEIIHLK
+34 SLDEEGNMDEIIHLK

-96 DRAKQCFDCFRN
+96 DRAKQCFDCFRS

-163 LLMPLGKFPTDS
+163 LLMPLRKFPTDS

-207 LHPVIKNIRGAQAA
+207 LHPVIKGIRGAQAA
-221 GASLVSFNATAFNSY
+221 GASLVSFNATAFDSY

-306 HDTIVSIVNGNEIKW
+306 HDTIVSIVNGNEVKW

-345 VRFFIKNT
+345 VRFFIQNT

-372 PKYEKRVHIPLISI
+372 PGFEKFNYIPLWRI
-386 LNETKKFNP
+386 LGETVNKKSRD
-395 ETKKVIDK
+395 KKC
-403 EFKPH
+403 KPH
-408 LASDIIK
+408 IAGDVLNSII
-415 ATINNTRYPDALYY
+415 NDYNYPSTLYY
-429 SILNRVSAEHEI
+429 GILGRISAEQNI
-441 NWVKASVIKAC
+441 NWVKASVLKAY
-452 LIQNYK
+452 LLKNYDSK
-458 GVVTVAFNEN
+458 YKEEITVDYNEN
-468 SNNKAYWLGAL
+468 SNNKAYLLGVL
-479 FSELEQI
+479 FSNLEEI
-486 QKEAHRGSEINTTIR
+486 QNTANPGIKSTIR
-501 DRYFSSASLMPSKIF
+501 DRYFTAASSTPSRVF
-516 PVLIDLAQNHIKKIS
+516 PILIDLAQNHIKKIS
-531 NVGAKVNCQKRLEET
+531 NVGAKVNCQKRLAET
-546 MSKLEDKFP
+546 MSKLGDKFP
-555 NSLTLDEKGMFQLG
+555 NRLKLDEKGMFQLG

-584 NNG
+584 E

>member
-81 DNATYVFGY
+81 DNVTYVFGY

-108 VGNKVLENSDDEFS
+108 VGNKVLENTDDEFS

-134 EFENLSDLLTE
+134 EFENLSDLLTN

-252 AYTSALNKLV
+252 AYASALNKLV

-270 SGDTTVV
+270 AGDTTVV

-306 HDTIVSIVNGNEIKW
+306 HDTILSIVNGNEVKW

-345 VRFFIKNT
+345 VRFFIQNT

-359 NLLKNQQRMEMVK
+359 NHLKNQQRMEMVK
-372 PKYEKRVHIPLISI
+372 PGFEKFNYIPLWRI
-386 LNETKKFNP
+386 LGETVNKKSRD
-395 ETKKVIDK
+395 KKC
-403 EFKPH
+403 KPH
-408 LASDIIK
+408 LAGDVLNSII
-415 ATINNTRYPDALYY
+415 NDYNYPSTLYY
-429 SILNRVSAEHEI
+429 GILGRISAEQNI
-441 NWVKASVIKAC
+441 NWVKASVLKAY
-452 LIQNYK
+452 LLKNYDSK
-458 GVVTVAFNEN
+458 YKEEITVDYNEN
-468 SNNKAYWLGAL
+468 SNNKAYLLGVL
-479 FSELEQI
+479 FSNLEEI
-486 QKEAHRGSEINTTIR
+486 QNTANPGIKSTIR
-501 DRYFSSASLMPSKIF
+501 DRYFTAASSTPSRVF
-516 PVLIDLAQNHIKKIS
+516 PILIDLAQNHIKKIP
-531 NVGAKVNCQKRLEET
+531 NVGAKVNCQKMLTET
-546 MSKLEDKFP
+546 MSKLGDKFP
-555 NSLTLDEKGMFQLG
+555 NRLKLDEKGMFQLG

-584 NNG
+584 NND

>member
-108 VGNKVLENSDDEFS
+108 VGNKVLENTDDEFS

-221 GASLVSFNATAFNSY
+221 GASLVSFNATAFDSY

-262 SDNDHRVF
+262 SDNDHRIF
-270 SGDTTVV
+270 AGDTTVV

-306 HDTIVSIVNGNEIKW
+306 HDTIVSIVNGNEVKW

-345 VRFFIKNT
+345 VRFFIQNT

-372 PKYEKRVHIPLISI
+372 PGFEKFNYIPLWRI
-386 LNETKKFNP
+386 LGETVNKKSRD
-395 ETKKVIDK
+395 KKC
-403 EFKPH
+403 KPH
-408 LASDIIK
+408 LAGDVLNSII
-415 ATINNTRYPDALYY
+415 NDYNYPSTLYY
-429 SILNRVSAEHEI
+429 GILGRISAEQNI
-441 NWVKASVIKAC
+441 NWVKASVLKAY
-452 LIQNYK
+452 LLKNYDSK
-458 GVVTVAFNEN
+458 YKEEITVDYNEN
-468 SNNKAYWLGAL
+468 SNNKAYLLGVL
-479 FSELEQI
+479 FSNLEEI
-486 QKEAHRGSEINTTIR
+486 QNTANPGIKSTIR
-501 DRYFSSASLMPSKIF
+501 DRYFTAASSTPSRVF
-516 PVLIDLAQNHIKKIS
+516 PILIDLAQNHIKKIP
-531 NVGAKVNCQKRLEET
+531 NVGAKVNCQKMLTET
-546 MSKLEDKFP
+546 MSKLGDKFP
-555 NSLTLDEKGMFQLG
+555 NRLKLDEKGMFQLG

-584 NNG
+584 E

>member
-81 DNATYVFGY
+81 DNVTYVFGY

-96 DRAKQCFDCFRN
+96 DRAKQCFDCFRS
-108 VGNKVLENSDDEFS
+108 VGNKVLENSEDEFS
-122 TVIKK
+122 AVIKK

-262 SDNDHRVF
+262 SDNDHRIF
-270 SGDTTVV
+270 AGDTTVV

-306 HDTIVSIVNGNEIKW
+306 HDTIVSIVNGNEVKW

-345 VRFFIKNT
+345 VRFFIQNT

-372 PKYEKRVHIPLISI
+372 PGFEKFNYIPLWRI
-386 LNETKKFNP
+386 LGETVNKKSRD
-395 ETKKVIDK
+395 KKC
-403 EFKPH
+403 KPH
-408 LASDIIK
+408 LAGDVLNSII
-415 ATINNTRYPDALYY
+415 NDYNYPSTLYY
-429 SILNRVSAEHEI
+429 GILGRISAEQNI
-441 NWVKASVIKAC
+441 NWVKASVLKAY
-452 LIQNYK
+452 LLKNYDSK
-458 GVVTVAFNEN
+458 YKEEITVDYNEN
-468 SNNKAYWLGAL
+468 SNNKAYLLGVL
-479 FSELEQI
+479 FSNLEEI
-486 QKEAHRGSEINTTIR
+486 QNTANPGIKSTIR
-501 DRYFSSASLMPSKIF
+501 DRYFTAASSTPSRVF
-516 PVLIDLAQNHIKKIS
+516 PILIDLAQNHIKKIP
-531 NVGAKVNCQKRLEET
+531 NVGAKVNCQKMLTKT
-546 MSKLEDKFP
+546 MAKLGDKFP
-555 NSLTLDEKGMFQLG
+555 NRLKLDEKGMFQLG

-584 NNG
+584 E

>member
-81 DNATYVFGY
+81 DNVTYVFGY

-96 DRAKQCFDCFRN
+96 DRAKQCFDCFRS

-306 HDTIVSIVNGNEIKW
+306 HDTIVSIVNGNEVKW

-345 VRFFIKNT
+345 VRFFIQNT

-372 PKYEKRVHIPLISI
+372 PGFEKFNYIPLWRI
-386 LNETKKFNP
+386 LGETVNKKSRD
-395 ETKKVIDK
+395 KKC
-403 EFKPH
+403 KPH
-408 LASDIIK
+408 LAGDVLNSII
-415 ATINNTRYPDALYY
+415 NDYNYPSTLYY
-429 SILNRVSAEHEI
+429 GILGRISAEQNI
-441 NWVKASVIKAC
+441 NWVKASVLKAY
-452 LIQNYK
+452 LLKNYDSK
-458 GVVTVAFNEN
+458 YKEEITVDYNEN
-468 SNNKAYWLGAL
+468 SNNKAYLLGVL
-479 FSELEQI
+479 FSNLEEI
-486 QKEAHRGSEINTTIR
+486 QNTANPGIKSTIR
-501 DRYFSSASLMPSKIF
+501 DRYFTAASSTPSRVF
-516 PVLIDLAQNHIKKIS
+516 PILIDLAQNHIKKIP
-531 NVGAKVNCQKRLEET
+531 NVGAKVNCQKMLTKT
-546 MSKLEDKFP
+546 MAKLGDKFP
-555 NSLTLDEKGMFQLG
+555 NRLKLDEKGMFQLG

-584 NNG
+584 E

>member
-34 SLDEEGNVDEIIHLK
+34 SLDEEGNVDEIINLK
-49 TNAPKGN
+49 TKSSNGN
-56 KEIPSL
+56 TTIPST
-62 ISLPM
+62 IELP
-67 PVKRSVGVASNFLY
+67 KDVGKTSGVTSNFLY
-81 DNATYVFGY
+81 EKATYVFGY
-90 DNSNKP
+90 DNSKKP
-96 DRAKQCFDCFRN
+96 DRLKKSFDCFRS
-108 VGNKVLENSDDEFS
+108 VGNKVLENTDDEFS

-127 FLQKDYS
+127 FLQKEYS
-134 EFENLSDLLTE
+134 EFENLSDLLAN
-145 LNCTETTVDDIL
+145 LNCTKNTINEIL
-157 NKGANL
+157 NKGATL

-175 KAICESWN
+175 KAICDSWN
-183 SYYEH
+183 NYYTK
-188 SDAPK
+188 SSSKK
-193 GVCLVTGKDDHIAK
+193 GICLVTGKYDHIEEH
-207 LHPVIKNIRGAQAA
+207 HPFIKNVSGTDKSRTY
-221 GASLVSFNATAFNSY
+221 LVSFNKNAFNSY

-306 HDTIVSIVNGNEIKW
+306 HDTIVSIVNGNEVKW

-345 VRFFIKNT
+345 VRFFIQNT

-372 PKYEKRVHIPLISI
+372 PGFEKFNYIPLWRI
-386 LNETKKFNP
+386 LGETVNKKSRD
-395 ETKKVIDK
+395 KKC
-403 EFKPH
+403 KPH
-408 LASDIIK
+408 LAGDVLNSII
-415 ATINNTRYPDALYY
+415 NDYNYPSTLYY
-429 SILNRVSAEHEI
+429 GILGRISAEQNI
-441 NWVKASVIKAC
+441 NWVKASVLKAY
-452 LIQNYK
+452 LLKNYDSK
-458 GVVTVAFNEN
+458 YKEEITVDYNEN
-468 SNNKAYWLGAL
+468 SNNKAYLLGVL
-479 FSELEQI
+479 FSNLEEI
-486 QKEAHRGSEINTTIR
+486 QNTANPGIKSTIR
-501 DRYFSSASLMPSKIF
+501 DRYFTAASSTPSRVF
-516 PVLIDLAQNHIKKIS
+516 PILIDLAQNHIKKIP
-531 NVGAKVNCQKRLEET
+531 NVGAKVNCQKMLTKT
-546 MSKLEDKFP
+546 MAKLGDKFP
-555 NSLTLDEKGMFQLG
+555 NRLKLDEKGMFQLG

>member
-29 ISYGI
+29 ISYGV

-81 DNATYVFGY
+81 DNVTYVFGY

-134 EFENLSDLLTE
+134 EFENLSDLLTN

-262 SDNDHRVF
+262 SDNDHRIF
-270 SGDTTVV
+270 AGDTTVV

-306 HDTIVSIVNGNEIKW
+306 HDTIVSIVNGNEVKW

-345 VRFFIKNT
+345 IRFFIQNT

-359 NLLKNQQRMEMVK
+359 NLLKNQQRMKMVK
-372 PKYEKRVHIPLISI
+372 PGFEKFNYIPLWRI
-386 LNETKKFNP
+386 LGETVNKKSRD
-395 ETKKVIDK
+395 KKC
-403 EFKPH
+403 KPH
-408 LASDIIK
+408 LAGDVLNSII
-415 ATINNTRYPDALYY
+415 NDYNYPSTLYY
-429 SILNRVSAEHEI
+429 GILGRISAEQNI
-441 NWVKASVIKAC
+441 NWVKASVLKAY
-452 LIQNYK
+452 LLKNYDSK
-458 GVVTVAFNEN
+458 YKEEITVDYNEN
-468 SNNKAYWLGAL
+468 SNNKAYLLGVL
-479 FSELEQI
+479 FSNLEEI
-486 QKEAHRGSEINTTIR
+486 QNTANPGIKSTIR
-501 DRYFSSASLMPSKIF
+501 DRYFTAASSTPSRVF
-516 PVLIDLAQNHIKKIS
+516 PILIDLAQNHIKKIP
-531 NVGAKVNCQKRLEET
+531 NVGAKVNCQKRLTET
-546 MSKLEDKFP
+546 MSKLGDKFP
-555 NSLTLDEKGMFQLG
+555 NRLKLDEKGMFQLG

>member
-81 DNATYVFGY
+81 DNATYVFSY

-96 DRAKQCFDCFRN
+96 DRAKQCFDCFRS

-207 LHPVIKNIRGAQAA
+207 LHPVIKGIRGAQAA
-221 GASLVSFNATAFNSY
+221 GASLVSFNATAFDSY

-262 SDNDHRVF
+262 SDNDHRIF
-270 SGDTTVV
+270 AGDTTVV

-306 HDTIVSIVNGNEIKW
+306 RDTIVSIVNGNEVKW

-345 VRFFIKNT
+345 VRFFIQNT

-372 PKYEKRVHIPLISI
+372 PGFEKFNYIPLWRI
-386 LNETKKFNP
+386 LGETVNKKSR
-395 ETKKVIDK
+395 DK
-403 EFKPH
+403 RCKPH
-408 LASDIIK
+408 LAGDVLNSII
-415 ATINNTRYPDALYY
+415 NDYNYPSTLYY
-429 SILNRVSAEHEI
+429 GILGRISAEQNI
-441 NWVKASVIKAC
+441 NWVKASVLKAY
-452 LIQNYK
+452 LLKNYDSK
-458 GVVTVAFNEN
+458 YKEEITVDYNEN
-468 SNNKAYWLGAL
+468 SNNKAYLLGVL
-479 FSELEQI
+479 FSNLEEI
-486 QKEAHRGSEINTTIR
+486 QNTANPGIKSTIR
-501 DRYFSSASLMPSKIF
+501 DRYFTAASSTPSRVF
-516 PVLIDLAQNHIKKIS
+516 PILIDLAQNHIKKIP
-531 NVGAKVNCQKRLEET
+531 NVGAKVNCQKMLTET
-546 MSKLEDKFP
+546 MSKLGDKFP
-555 NSLTLDEKGMFQLG
+555 NRLKLDEKGMFQLG

-584 NNG
+584 E

>member
-81 DNATYVFGY
+81 DNVTYVFGY

-96 DRAKQCFDCFRN
+96 DRAKQCFDCFRS

-175 KAICESWN
+175 KVICESWN

-262 SDNDHRVF
+262 SDNDHRIF
-270 SGDTTVV
+270 AGDTTVV

-306 HDTIVSIVNGNEIKW
+306 HDTIVSIVNGNEVKW

-345 VRFFIKNT
+345 VRFFIQNT

-372 PKYEKRVHIPLISI
+372 PGFEKFNYIPLWRI
-386 LNETKKFNP
+386 LGETVNKKSRD
-395 ETKKVIDK
+395 KKC
-403 EFKPH
+403 KPH
-408 LASDIIK
+408 LAGDVLNSII
-415 ATINNTRYPDALYY
+415 NDYNYPSTLYY
-429 SILNRVSAEHEI
+429 GILGRISAEQNI
-441 NWVKASVIKAC
+441 NWVKASVLKAY
-452 LIQNYK
+452 LLKNYDSK
-458 GVVTVAFNEN
+458 YKEEITVDYNEN
-468 SNNKAYWLGAL
+468 SNNKAYLLGVL
-479 FSELEQI
+479 FSNLEEI
-486 QKEAHRGSEINTTIR
+486 QNTANPGIKSTIR
-501 DRYFSSASLMPSKIF
+501 DRYFTAASSTPSRVF
-516 PVLIDLAQNHIKKIS
+516 PILIDLAQNHIKKIP
-531 NVGAKVNCQKRLEET
+531 NVGAKVNCQKMLTKT
-546 MSKLEDKFP
+546 MAKLGDKFP
-555 NSLTLDEKGMFQLG
+555 NRLKLDEKGMFQLG

>member
-81 DNATYVFGY
+81 DNVTYVFGY

-108 VGNKVLENSDDEFS
+108 VGNKVLENSEDEFS
-122 TVIKK
+122 AVIKK

-175 KAICESWN
+175 KTICESWN

-300 VKQKDL
+300 LKQKDL
-306 HDTIVSIVNGNEIKW
+306 HDTIVSIVNGNEVKW

-345 VRFFIKNT
+345 VRFFIQNT

-372 PKYEKRVHIPLISI
+372 PGFEKFNYIPLWRI
-386 LNETKKFNP
+386 LGETVNKKSRD
-395 ETKKVIDK
+395 KKC
-403 EFKPH
+403 KPH
-408 LASDIIK
+408 LAGDVLNSII
-415 ATINNTRYPDALYY
+415 NDYNYPSTLYY
-429 SILNRVSAEHEI
+429 GILGRISAEQNI
-441 NWVKASVIKAC
+441 NWVKASVLKAY
-452 LIQNYK
+452 LLKNYDSK
-458 GVVTVAFNEN
+458 YKEEITVDYNEN
-468 SNNKAYWLGAL
+468 SNNKAYLLGVL
-479 FSELEQI
+479 FSNLEEI
-486 QKEAHRGSEINTTIR
+486 QNTANPGIKSTIR
-501 DRYFSSASLMPSKIF
+501 DRYFTAASSTPSRVF
-516 PVLIDLAQNHIKKIS
+516 PILIDLAQNHIKKIP
-531 NVGAKVNCQKRLEET
+531 NVGAKVNCQKMLTKT
-546 MSKLEDKFP
+546 MAKLGDKFP
-555 NSLTLDEKGMFQLG
+555 NRLKLDEKGMFQLG

-584 NNG
+584 E

>member
-34 SLDEEGNVDEIIHLK
+34 SLDEEGNIDEIIHLK

-96 DRAKQCFDCFRN
+96 DRAKQCFDCFRS

-134 EFENLSDLLTE
+134 EFENLPDLLTE

-175 KAICESWN
+175 KTICESWN

-262 SDNDHRVF
+262 NDNDHRIF
-270 SGDTTVV
+270 AGDTTVV

-300 VKQKDL
+300 LKQKDL
-306 HDTIVSIVNGNEIKW
+306 RNTIVSIVNGNEVKW

-345 VRFFIKNT
+345 VRFFIQNT

-372 PKYEKRVHIPLISI
+372 PSFEKFNYIPLWRI
-386 LNETKKFNP
+386 LGETVNKKSKD
-395 ETKKVIDK
+395 KKC
-403 EFKPH
+403 KPH
-408 LASDIIK
+408 LAGDVLNSII
-415 ATINNTRYPDALYY
+415 NDYNYPSTLYY
-429 SILNRVSAEHEI
+429 GILGRISAEQNI
-441 NWVKASVIKAC
+441 NWVKASVLKAY
-452 LIQNYK
+452 LLKNYDSK
-458 GVVTVAFNEN
+458 YKEEITVDYNEN
-468 SNNKAYWLGAL
+468 SNNKAYLLGVL
-479 FSELEQI
+479 FSNLEEI
-486 QKEAHRGSEINTTIR
+486 QNTANPGIKSTIR
-501 DRYFSSASLMPSKIF
+501 DRYFTAASSTPSRVF
-516 PVLIDLAQNHIKKIS
+516 PILIDLAQNHIKKIP
-531 NVGAKVNCQKRLEET
+531 NVGAKVNCQKMLTKT
-546 MSKLEDKFP
+546 MAKLGDKFP
-555 NSLTLDEKGMFQLG
+555 NRLKLDEKGMFQLG

-584 NNG
+584 E

>member
-34 SLDEEGNVDEIIHLK
+34 SLNEEGNVDEIIHLK

-81 DNATYVFGY
+81 DNVTYVFGY

-96 DRAKQCFDCFRN
+96 DRAKQCFDCFRS

-241 YNAPVSEYAAF
+241 YNAPVSEYTAF

-262 SDNDHRVF
+262 SDNDHRIF
-270 SGDTTVV
+270 AGDTTVV

-300 VKQKDL
+300 LKQKDL
-306 HDTIVSIVNGNEIKW
+306 RNTIVSIVNGNEVKW

-345 VRFFIKNT
+345 VRFFIQNT

-372 PKYEKRVHIPLISI
+372 PGFEKFNYIPLWRI
-386 LNETKKFNP
+386 LGETVNKKSRD
-395 ETKKVIDK
+395 KKC
-403 EFKPH
+403 KPH
-408 LASDIIK
+408 LAGDVLNSII
-415 ATINNTRYPDALYY
+415 NDYNYPSTLYY
-429 SILNRVSAEHEI
+429 GILGRISAEQNI
-441 NWVKASVIKAC
+441 NWVKASVLKAY
-452 LIQNYK
+452 LLKNYDSK
-458 GVVTVAFNEN
+458 YKEEITVDYNEN
-468 SNNKAYWLGAL
+468 SNNKAYLLGVL
-479 FSELEQI
+479 FSNLEEI
-486 QKEAHRGSEINTTIR
+486 QNTANPCIKSTIR
-501 DRYFSSASLMPSKIF
+501 DRYFTAASSTPSRVF
-516 PVLIDLAQNHIKKIS
+516 PILIDLAQNHIKKIP
-531 NVGAKVNCQKRLEET
+531 NVGAKVNCQKMLTKTRA
-546 MSKLEDKFP
+546 KLGDKFP
-555 NSLTLDEKGMFQLG
+555 NRLKLDEKGMFQLG

-584 NNG
+584 E

>member
-96 DRAKQCFDCFRN
+96 DRAKQCFDCFRS

-221 GASLVSFNATAFNSY
+221 GASLVSFNATAFDSY

-262 SDNDHRVF
+262 SDNDHKVF

-306 HDTIVSIVNGNEIKW
+306 HDTIVSIVNGNEVKW

-345 VRFFIKNT
+345 VRFFIQNT

-372 PKYEKRVHIPLISI
+372 PGFEKFNYIPLWRI
-386 LNETKKFNP
+386 LGETVNKKSRD
-395 ETKKVIDK
+395 KKC
-403 EFKPH
+403 KPH
-408 LASDIIK
+408 LAGDVLNSII
-415 ATINNTRYPDALYY
+415 NDYNYPSTLYY
-429 SILNRVSAEHEI
+429 GILGRISAEQNI
-441 NWVKASVIKAC
+441 NWVKASVLKAY
-452 LIQNYK
+452 LLKNYDSK
-458 GVVTVAFNEN
+458 YKEEITVDYNEN
-468 SNNKAYWLGAL
+468 SNNKAYLLGVL
-479 FSELEQI
+479 FSNLEEI
-486 QKEAHRGSEINTTIR
+486 QNTANPGIKSTIR
-501 DRYFSSASLMPSKIF
+501 DRYFTAASSTPSRVF
-516 PVLIDLAQNHIKKIS
+516 PILIDLAQNHIKKIP
-531 NVGAKVNCQKRLEET
+531 NVGAKVNCQKMLTET
-546 MSKLEDKFP
+546 MSKLGDKFP
-555 NSLTLDEKGMFQLG
+555 NRLKLDEKGMFQLG

-584 NNG
+584 

>member
-108 VGNKVLENSDDEFS
+108 VGNKVLENTDDEFS

-221 GASLVSFNATAFNSY
+221 GASLVSFNATAFDSY

-262 SDNDHRVF
+262 SDNDHKVF

-306 HDTIVSIVNGNEIKW
+306 HDTIVSIVNGNEVKW

-345 VRFFIKNT
+345 VRFFIQNA

-372 PKYEKRVHIPLISI
+372 PGFEKFNYIPLWRI
-386 LNETKKFNP
+386 LGETVNKKSRD
-395 ETKKVIDK
+395 KKC
-403 EFKPH
+403 KPH
-408 LASDIIK
+408 LAGDVLNSII
-415 ATINNTRYPDALYY
+415 NDYNYPSTLYY
-429 SILNRVSAEHEI
+429 GILGRISAEQNI
-441 NWVKASVIKAC
+441 NWVKASVLKAY
-452 LIQNYK
+452 LLKNYDSK
-458 GVVTVAFNEN
+458 YKEEITVDYNEN
-468 SNNKAYWLGAL
+468 SNNKAYLLGVL
-479 FSELEQI
+479 FSNLEEI
-486 QKEAHRGSEINTTIR
+486 QNTANPGIKSTIR
-501 DRYFSSASLMPSKIF
+501 DRYFTAASSTPSRVF
-516 PVLIDLAQNHIKKIS
+516 PILIDLAQNHIKKIP
-531 NVGAKVNCQKRLEET
+531 NVGAKVNCQKMLTET
-546 MSKLEDKFP
+546 MSKLGDKFP
-555 NSLTLDEKGMFQLG
+555 NRLKLDEKGMFQLG
-569 YYQRTQERFTGKEDK
+569 YYQRTQERFTDKEDK
-584 NNG
+584 E